1 MRTPQSGEELARLG
15 DRYFHLQHSSD
26 PFNATLLGVS
36 GYDSEVPDLSVEAAA
51 DNAAQF
57 GSLLLELK
65 DVDPQSLDE
74 EAKISQMV
82 LERLAWGSKTD
93 LEGAIWEA
101 SASAAAYV
109 SPQALVFQATPAA
122 VLRDE
127 KDVEDYLKRLRSLEG
142 VFDAILERYR
152 SAQLRKR
159 FSSSVG
165 IHQAIEQL
173 EGHLGVPLGEDALI
187 NVDVPAGVDRERFVA
202 EAEKVVGEKIRP
214 AMTALLGGLREDLL
228 PFARD
233 DDHVGIKFIP
243 GGSEAYLNAV
253 RRHTTTDLTP
263 EEIHRIGLE
272 VVEKLKEEWAVLG
285 SKALGT
291 SDVSSIIQRLRE
303 DKTLRFHSE
312 AEIIQLATDALMRA
326 EEARSEWFP
335 HFEIP
340 KCVVEE
346 INPLEAGNAPLAYY
360 RPPSA
365 DGSRPGAH
373 CLLTQ
378 DPSSRYLYEYEALS
392 FHESTPGHHLQIA
405 SAQTLTEIPMF
416 RRFLDAEVCGYVE
429 GWGLYCERLADEMGL
444 YTTDLQRLG
453 MLSFDALRACRL
465 VVDTGMHFYGWSRD
479 KAAEYMWENTATA
492 AANVRNEID
501 RYIAWPGQALGYMI
515 GKRKIFE
522 LRDFAQERLAES
534 FDIRAFHGV
543 VLGHGALP
551 LNVLEV
557 VVEDWIK
564 EATTPL
570 NS

>member
-1 MRTPQSGEELARLG
+1 MSKSQSNDELARLG
-15 DRYFHLQHSSD
+15 DQYFQLQHSSD
-26 PFNATLLGVS
+26 PFNATLLGVP
-36 GYDSEVPDLSVEAAA
+36 GFDSEVPDPSKEGAEA
-51 DNAAQF
+51 NAARF
-57 GSLLLELK
+57 GALLVELK
-65 DVDPQSLDE
+65 RLDPKFLGE
-74 EAKISQMV
+74 EEKISQLV
-82 LERLAWGSKTD
+82 LESLVWGSKTD
-93 LEGAIWEA
+93 LEGAIWEGN
-101 SASAAAYV
+101 ASAAAYV

-127 KDVEDYLKRLRSLEG
+127 RDVGGYLKRLRSLEG

-152 SAQLRKR
+152 SAQRRKR
-159 FSSSVG
+159 FSSEVG
-165 IHQAIEQL
+165 VHQAIEQL
-173 EGHLGVPLGEDALI
+173 EGHLGVSLEDDSLV
-187 NVDVPAGVDRERFVA
+187 NVELPAGIERESFVA
-202 EAEKVVGEKIRP
+202 EAVQVIGERIRP
-214 AMTALLGGLREDLL
+214 AMTALLGVLREELL

-243 GGSEAYLNAV
+243 GGAEAYLDAV

-263 EEIHRIGLE
+263 GEMHEIGLG
-272 VVEKLKEEWAVLG
+272 VVGKLKEEWASLG
-285 SKALGT
+285 SQALGT
-291 SDVSSIIQRLRE
+291 SDVSTIIRRLRE
-303 DKTLRFHSE
+303 DKSLRFGSE
-312 AEIIQLATDALMRA
+312 GEIIQLATDALARA
-326 EEARSEWFP
+326 EEARSSWFP
-335 HFEIP
+335 HYEIP
-340 KCVVEE
+340 RCVVEE

-365 DGSRPGAH
+365 DGTRPGAYCVLAH
-373 CLLTQ
+373 
-378 DPSSRYLYEYEALS
+378 DPSSRYMYEYEALS

-444 YTTDLQRLG
+444 YTSDLQRLG

-515 GKRKIFE
+515 GKRKIFD
-522 LRDFAQERLAES
+522 LRTSAKERLANG
-534 FDIRAFHGV
+534 FDIRAFHGA

-551 LNVLEV
+551 LNVLEI
-557 VVEDWIK
+557 VVESWVK
-564 EATTPL
+564 GCLPL
-570 NS
+570 